1 MINTFQ
7 YRVPQLRKWMPLL
20 LFVPIGASAAEG
32 SVVFAPEAA
41 AAVTAAAPNA
51 DALQQ
56 VRKVTGRVVDQ
67 TGEPMVGATVLVR
80 GTKVMTLTDADGRYS
95 INVPAGRE
103 ELQFNY
109 IGSKMQVVKIAGRA
123 QIDVKMESSGNE
135 LNEVVVTAL
144 GIERKPDELT
154 YATQKV
160 KGDELTRAK
169 DANFINA
176 LQGKTAGLVIT
187 PNASGAGG
195 SSKLVLRGS
204 GSILGN
210 NEPLIVVDGVPMA
223 DLRST
228 QIGDALLSGGN
239 TTDGGDALSNI
250 NPDDIDNITILKG
263 ANAAALYGSK
273 AANGVVM
280 ITTKRGKEGKVQLN
294 VSSSL
299 LIETP
304 LVTPEFQN
312 VYGANVEDFSNTF
325 YNPNAPFNDQR
336 LNMYSW
342 GAPIGRL
349 SQNALDAVP
358 YARNAAMDNVGQYLQ
373 TATNFNNTISASF
386 GSERA
391 ANYLSYSNTN
401 SNGIIPGN
409 KFNRHILT
417 FRQNI
422 KMFKEKL
429 EISLAGNYIYQ
440 DAKNRPGSGIYANP
454 LYDLYLMPRNADI
467 RYFKNHSEAYG
478 QLYYINAVNGVYPK
492 ASAEGP
498 IQLWPWSSEENRNS
512 PYWYQHRLLR
522 DQIRERFYGTLGVKV
537 NIWDGLSAQAHFKLD
552 RTKDTH
558 ETKTYQGT
566 RAKTYYNSIH
576 EYSKSETNE
585 IYADFLVTYAKRFG
599 DFDLNANFGGST
611 RKENTEYVGWNY
623 WMADSTSTPN
633 VFDPSNVITSK
644 GDGAHVGVSKT
655 KGEDWENSLYATMS
669 LGYKDMAFVDATW
682 RSDWSRVYTQFH
694 DFGNGDKFYSY
705 YSFGGNV
712 LLNKLFKVS
721 DDFFI
726 NHSKLRLSYSEV
738 GNAIPNQDYYA
749 YFRAFA
755 TGNISA
761 SQYRNFATKPLPETV
776 RSTELGLDLRMFND
790 RLLFDFTFYNSVMLH
805 QWLPQA
811 AATGGSLPLNSGK
824 IRNRGIET
832 TLTYNFRFPAADLT
846 WKTALNYSYNK
857 NEILETYGDTDT
869 PIITDLVYQGGLK
882 ARYEVG
888 KPYGEL
894 YGRGFLYGADGKIQL
909 DGDGVPMLSGTYD
922 TYLGNANSPHH
933 LGWSNSFTWKNLTF
947 YFLIDGKIGGNVI
960 SYTEALMD
968 AYGVS
973 KRSGK
978 ARQSGV
984 TYLKKSVVGG
994 VEVMQSVPGV
1004 KLPDGQIVAAQD
1016 YYQKIGMGEPL
1027 LGEYTYSATNFRLRE
1042 ASLGYTFR
1050 NLFGE
1055 MRDLSVSFV
1064 ARNLF
1069 FLYKDSPVDPDIS
1082 VSTSNSYSGID
1093 AFSMPSTR
1101 SYGLTIKATF

>member
-32 SVVFAPEAA
+32 RAMFAPEAA
-41 AAVTAAAPNA
+41 AIAAAAPGA

-80 GTKVMTLTDADGRYS
+80 GTKVMTLTDAEGRYS
-95 INVPAGRE
+95 INVPAGRD

-123 QIDVKMESSGNE
+123 QIDVKMESSGND

-373 TATNFNNTISASF
+373 TATNFNNTISATF

-422 KMFKEKL
+422 KMFQNKL

-467 RYFKNHSEAYG
+467 RYFKDHSEAYG

-498 IQLWPWSSEENRNS
+498 HP
-512 PYWYQHRLLR
+512 
-522 DQIRERFYGTLGVKV
+522 
-537 NIWDGLSAQAHFKLD
+537 
-552 RTKDTH
+552 
-558 ETKTYQGT
+558 
-566 RAKTYYNSIH
+566 
-576 EYSKSETNE
+576 
-585 IYADFLVTYAKRFG
+585 
-599 DFDLNANFGGST
+599 
-611 RKENTEYVGWNY
+611 
-623 WMADSTSTPN
+623 
-633 VFDPSNVITSK
+633 
-644 GDGAHVGVSKT
+644 
-655 KGEDWENSLYATMS
+655 
-669 LGYKDMAFVDATW
+669 
-682 RSDWSRVYTQFH
+682 
-694 DFGNGDKFYSY
+694 
-705 YSFGGNV
+705 
-712 LLNKLFKVS
+712 
-721 DDFFI
+721 
-726 NHSKLRLSYSEV
+726 
-738 GNAIPNQDYYA
+738 
-749 YFRAFA
+749 
-755 TGNISA
+755 
-761 SQYRNFATKPLPETV
+761 
-776 RSTELGLDLRMFND
+776 
-790 RLLFDFTFYNSVMLH
+790 
-805 QWLPQA
+805 
-811 AATGGSLPLNSGK
+811 
-824 IRNRGIET
+824 
-832 TLTYNFRFPAADLT
+832 
-846 WKTALNYSYNK
+846 
-857 NEILETYGDTDT
+857 
-869 PIITDLVYQGGLK
+869 
-882 ARYEVG
+882 
-888 KPYGEL
+888 
-894 YGRGFLYGADGKIQL
+894 
-909 DGDGVPMLSGTYD
+909 
-922 TYLGNANSPHH
+922 
-933 LGWSNSFTWKNLTF
+933 
-947 YFLIDGKIGGNVI
+947 
-960 SYTEALMD
+960 
-968 AYGVS
+968 
-973 KRSGK
+973 
-978 ARQSGV
+978 
-984 TYLKKSVVGG
+984 VVA
-994 VEVMQSVPGV
+994 VEQ
-1004 KLPDGQIVAAQD
+1004 
-1016 YYQKIGMGEPL
+1016 
-1027 LGEYTYSATNFRLRE
+1027 
-1042 ASLGYTFR
+1042 
-1050 NLFGE
+1050 
-1055 MRDLSVSFV
+1055 
-1064 ARNLF
+1064 
-1069 FLYKDSPVDPDIS
+1069 
-1082 VSTSNSYSGID
+1082 
-1093 AFSMPSTR
+1093 
-1101 SYGLTIKATF
+1101 

>member
-1 MINTFQ
+1 MINTTHHNL
-7 YRVPQLRKWMPLL
+7 PKLRKLVPLL
-20 LFVPIGASAAEG
+20 LFTPISTIAATHAALAPVGTVPTFKGADTEVYA
-32 SVVFAPEAA
+32 
-41 AAVTAAAPNA
+41 T
-51 DALQQ
+51 QQ
-56 VRKVTGRVVDQ
+56 TRKVTGRVTDQ
-67 TGEPMVGATVLVR
+67 MGEPLVGASVVVK
-80 GTKVMTLTDADGRYS
+80 GTKTVTITDAEGRFS
-95 INVPAGRE
+95 LNIPAGRE
-103 ELQFNY
+103 ELVISY
-109 IGSKMQVVKIAGRA
+109 IGAKPQTVKLEGRTS
-123 QIDVKMESSGNE
+123 IDVQMSTGDNE

-195 SSKLVLRGS
+195 SSKLILRGS

-223 DLRST
+223 DLRSA

-239 TTDGGDALSNI
+239 STDGGDALSNI

-280 ITTKRGKEGKVQLN
+280 ITTKRGREGKVQLS

-299 LIETP
+299 LVETP
-304 LVTPEFQN
+304 LVTPNFQN
-312 VYGANVEDFSNTF
+312 SFGANAEEFANAWYDPN
-325 YNPNAPFNDQR
+325 NPFTDRR
-336 LNMYSW
+336 LSMYSW

-349 SQNALDAVP
+349 SQTALNAIP
-358 YARNAAMDNVGQYLQ
+358 YARNAAMDNVGEFLQ

-386 GSERA
+386 GSEKA
-391 ANYLSYSNTN
+391 SNYISYSNTT

-409 KFNRHILT
+409 KFNRHILS
-417 FRQNI
+417 FRENIRLFQN
-422 KMFKEKL
+422 KL
-429 EISLAGNYIYQ
+429 EISLSGNYVYQ
-440 DAKNRPGSGIYANP
+440 DAKNRPGSGVYANP

-467 RYFKNHSEAYG
+467 RYFKHNSEAYG

-492 ASAEGP
+492 ASVEGP
-498 IQLWPWSSEENRNS
+498 IQLWPWSNEENRNS
-512 PYWYQHRLLR
+512 PYWYQNRLLR
-522 DQIRERFYGTLGVKV
+522 DQIRERFYGTVGVKV
-537 NIWDGLSAQAHFKLD
+537 DIYDGLSAQAHFKID
-552 RTKDTH
+552 RTKDTN
-558 ETKTYQGT
+558 ESKTYQGT
-566 RAKTYYNSIH
+566 RAKTFYNSIH
-576 EYSKSETNE
+576 EFGKSETNE
-585 IYADFLVTYAKRFG
+585 LYADFLLSYAKKVR
-599 DFDLNANFGGST
+599 DFDVSANFGGST
-611 RKENTEYVGWNY
+611 RKVNTSYVGWNY
-623 WMADSTSTPN
+623 WMSDSTSTPN
-633 VFDPSNVITSK
+633 IFDPTNVITSK
-644 GDGAHVGVSKT
+644 GDGAHVPITKT
-655 KGEDWENSLYATMS
+655 KSEDWENSLYATLS
-669 LGYKDMAFVDATW
+669 LGYREMAFLDATW

-694 DFGNGDKFYSY
+694 DFGTGDKFYSY
-705 YSFGGNV
+705 YSVGGNV
-712 LLNKLFKVS
+712 LLNKLLNLPE
-721 DDFFI
+721 DFFI

-738 GNAIPNQDYYA
+738 GNSIPNQDYYA
-749 YFRAFA
+749 YFQAFA
-755 TGNISA
+755 TGNITA

-824 IRNRGIET
+824 IRNRGFET
-832 TLTYNFRFPAADLT
+832 TLSYNFQLPARDFS
-846 WKTALNYSYNK
+846 WKTAVNYSFNK

-894 YGRGFLYGADGKIQL
+894 YGRGYLYGSDGKIQL

-933 LGWSNSFTWKNLTF
+933 LGWSNTFTWKNLSF

-960 SYTEALMD
+960 SYTEAFMD

-973 KRSGK
+973 ERSGE
-978 ARQSGV
+978 ARKSGV

-994 VEVMQSVPGV
+994 VEVMQSVPGIQ
-1004 KLPDGQIVAAQD
+1004 LPDGQIVSAQD

-1027 LGEYTYSATNFRLRE
+1027 LSEYTYSATSFRLRE

-1055 MRDLSVSFV
+1055 QRDLSVSFV

>member
-1 MINTFQ
+1 MINST
-7 YRVPQLRKWMPLL
+7 YHNLPTLRKLVPLL
-20 LFVPIGASAAEG
+20 LLVPSSGMAASNTLLASEVL
-32 SVVFAPEAA
+32 SQ
-41 AAVTAAAPNA
+41 VTASESASYAP
-51 DALQQ
+51 QQ
-56 VRKVTGRVVDQ
+56 QRKITGRVTDQ
-67 TGEPMVGATVLVR
+67 TGEPLVGATIVVK
-80 GTKVMTLTDADGRYS
+80 GTKNLTLTDADGKFS
-95 INVPAGRE
+95 LNIPAGHE
-103 ELQFNY
+103 EIVVTY
-109 IGSKMQVVKIAGRA
+109 IGAKAQTIKLEGRTTL
-123 QIDVKMESSGNE
+123 DVQLNTGDNE

-195 SSKLVLRGS
+195 SSKLILRGS

-223 DLRST
+223 DLRSN

-239 TTDGGDALSNI
+239 ATDGGDALSNI

-280 ITTKRGKEGKVQLN
+280 ITTKRGREGKVQLS
-294 VSSSL
+294 VSSSM

-304 LVTPEFQN
+304 LVTPKFQN
-312 VYGANVEDFSNTF
+312 TFGANVEDFANTW
-325 YNPNAPFNDQR
+325 YNPNTPFTDRR
-336 LNMYSW
+336 LSMYSW
-342 GAPIGRL
+342 GSAIGRL
-349 SQNALDAVP
+349 SQNALKAVP
-358 YARNAAMDNVGQYLQ
+358 YSRNAAMDNVGEFLQ

-386 GSERA
+386 GSEKA
-391 ANYLSYSNTN
+391 SNYLSYSNTN

-409 KFNRHILT
+409 KFNRHILS
-417 FRQNI
+417 FRENI
-422 KMFKEKL
+422 RLFNNKVEV
-429 EISLAGNYIYQ
+429 SLSGNYIYQ

-467 RYFKNHSEAYG
+467 RYFKHNSEAYG

-512 PYWYQHRLLR
+512 PYWYQRRLLR
-522 DQIRERFYGTLGVKV
+522 DQIRERFYGTVGVKV
-537 NIWDGLSAQAHFKLD
+537 DIWDGLSAQAHFKVD

-566 RAKTYYNSIH
+566 RAKTFYNSIH
-576 EYSKSETNE
+576 EYNKSETNE
-585 IYADFLVTYAKRFG
+585 IYADFLVSYAKRVR

-611 RKENTEYVGWNY
+611 RKENTNYMGWNY

-644 GDGAHVGVSKT
+644 GDGAHVPVTKT
-655 KGEDWENSLYATMS
+655 QAEDWENSLYATLS
-669 LGYKDMAFVDATW
+669 LGYREMAFLDATW

-694 DFGNGDKFYSY
+694 DFGTGDKFYSY
-705 YSFGGNV
+705 YSVGGNV
-712 LLNKLFKVS
+712 LLNKLLKLPE
-721 DDFFI
+721 DFFI
-726 NHSKLRLSYSEV
+726 NHSKIRLSYSEV

-749 YFRAFA
+749 YFHAFA
-755 TGNISA
+755 TGNITA

-776 RSTELGLDLRMFND
+776 RSTELGIDLRMFND
-790 RLLFDFTFYNSVMLH
+790 KLLFDFTFYNSVMLH

-824 IRNRGIET
+824 IRNRGFET
-832 TLTYNFRFPAADLT
+832 TLSYNFQLPSCNFS

-933 LGWSNSFTWKNLTF
+933 LGWSNTFTWKNLSF

-973 KRSGK
+973 ERTGKTRKSGI
-978 ARQSGV
+978 

-994 VEVMQSVPGV
+994 VEVMQSVPGI
-1004 KLPDGQIVAAQD
+1004 KLPDGQIVSAQD

-1027 LGEYTYSATNFRLRE
+1027 LTEYTYSATNFRLRE

-1055 MRDLSVSFV
+1055 QRDLSVSFV

-1069 FLYKDSPVDPDIS
+1069 FIYKDSPVDPDIS

-1101 SYGLTIKATF
+1101 SFGLTIKATF